1 MCAIQ
6 VRWVTGKRNNSSLLN
21 SGSTQRNC
29 ACHRNW
35 WFILKLQTHPLLQVF
50 FKNCTIFILRTIVIL
65 KKKSFFS
72 YSQLASLLTRWNE
85 QTHFFPNLKF
95 CLRDIYETSL
105 KISFPTFMLT
115 TISNTTH
122 ILCKLAVI
130 TVSSSIHLWR

>member
-85 QTHFFPNLKF
+85 QIHLSQTSSV
-95 CLRDIYETSL
+95 CLRYIRNIL
-105 KISFPTFMLT
+105 KNKLSTFMLIT
-115 TISNTTH
+115 NDIHETFFINK
-122 ILCKLAVI
+122 LCD
-130 TVSSSIHLWR
+130 IHAYYEHK